1 MRENMSIRNIARRVE
16 ALEVKSGLAGAIKEA
31 LDGFDALK
39 NELSPLL
46 CPVCRAQ
53 WEELDQL
60 PDSERMVI
68 CESHLSA
75 RRYMEVIMA
84 CPGEAF
90 AGPQK
95 NSCRRRVAAR
105 CYELVE
111 GGHK

>member
-1 MRENMSIRNIARRVE
+1 MSKKSIARRVE
-16 ALEVKSGLAGAIKEA
+16 ALEVKSGLAGPIKEA
-31 LDGFDALK
+31 LDAFDALK

-46 CPVCRAQ
+46 CPVCLEK

-84 CPGEAF
+84 CPGEAS
-90 AGPQK
+90 ADPQK

-111 GGHK
+111 EGRE